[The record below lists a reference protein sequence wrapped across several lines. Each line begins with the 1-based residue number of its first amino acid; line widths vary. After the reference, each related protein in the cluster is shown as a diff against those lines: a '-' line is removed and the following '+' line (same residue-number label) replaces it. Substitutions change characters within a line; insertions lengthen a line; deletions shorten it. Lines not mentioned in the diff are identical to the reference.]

1 MFTKSEMTSV
11 EQYFQKLFK
20 NPGITL
26 KEGTGKEAP
35 AEVAINGQFIG
46 VVYKDVDEGET
57 SYDFNMS
64 ILAEDL

>member
-35 AEVAINGQFIG
+35 AEVVINGQFIG